1 MRIRRKFIKLFLLYV
16 HRLGLANGMFNFFK
30 VKTGNTNNI
39 RLKGLKHSLKLR
51 KSSSDIEVFHQVF
64 INKEY
69 NFDAGFYPR
78 FIIDGGG
85 NVGLGALYFA
95 NVYPDAKIVS
105 VEPESDNYTMLVEN
119 TKAYDNIHA
128 IQSGIWNKST
138 YLKIK
143 DTGLGNWGFVVE
155 ECDKED
161 AETFRALSIADIM
174 TQYQAEEIDILK
186 LDIEGAEKEVFTSNY
201 DRWLPKTKIL
211 IVELHD
217 RMKPGCS
224 SAFLKAIANYN
235 FTIHPIGENLIC
247 IRQ

>member
-1 MRIRRKFIKLFLLYV
+1 MNIRGNLIELFLYIN
-16 HRLGLANGMFNFFK
+16 RLGLASGASSFFK
-30 VKTGNTNNI
+30 IKTGNMNNI
-39 RLKGLKHSLKLR
+39 RLKGLKHPFKLR
-51 KSSSDIEVFHQVF
+51 KASSDIAIFYQVF
-64 INKEY
+64 MDKEY
-69 NFDAGFYPR
+69 KFDAGFNPG

-105 VEPESDNYTMLVEN
+105 VEPESDNYNMLIDN
-119 TKAYDNIHA
+119 TRAYDNIHP
-128 IQSGIWNKST
+128 IQSGLWNKST
-138 YLKIK
+138 YLKVKNI
-143 DTGLGNWGFVVE
+143 GLGDWGFVVE
-155 ECDKED
+155 ECDKEG

-174 TQYQAEEIDILK
+174 TQYQADEIDILK

-217 RMKPGCS
+217 RMKAGCS
-224 SAFLKAIANYN
+224 SAFIKAMAQYN
-235 FTIHPIGENLIC
+235 FTIHPLGENFIC

>member
-1 MRIRRKFIKLFLLYV
+1 MNIHGNLIELLRYIK
-16 HRLGLANGMFNFFK
+16 RLGLASGASSFFK
-30 VKTGNTNNI
+30 IKTGNTNNI
-39 RLKGLKHSLKLR
+39 RLKQFKHPFKLR
-51 KSSSDIEVFHQVF
+51 KASSDIAVFHQVF

-69 NFDAGFYPR
+69 NFNAGFNPG

-85 NVGLGALYFA
+85 NVGLAALYFA

-105 VEPESDNYTMLVEN
+105 VEPESDNYNMLVDN
-119 TKAYDNIHA
+119 TRAYDNIYP
-128 IQSGIWNKST
+128 IQSGLWNKST
-138 YLKIK
+138 YLKVKNI
-143 DTGLGNWGFVVE
+143 GLDDWGFVVE

-174 TQYQAEEIDILK
+174 TQYQADEIDILK
-186 LDIEGAEKEVFTSNY
+186 LDIEGAEKEVFTNNY

-217 RMKPGCS
+217 RMKAGCS
-224 SAFLKAIANYN
+224 SAFIKAMAQYN
-235 FTIHPIGENLIC
+235 FTIHPLGENFIC

>member
-1 MRIRRKFIKLFLLYV
+1 MNIRGNLIELFWYIN
-16 HRLGLANGMFNFFK
+16 RLGLASGASSFFK
-30 VKTGNTNNI
+30 IKTGNTNSI
-39 RLKGLKHSLKLR
+39 RLKGLKYPFKLR
-51 KSSSDIEVFHQVF
+51 KGSSDIAVFYQVF
-64 INKEY
+64 MDKEY
-69 NFDAGFYPR
+69 NFNAGFNPG

-85 NVGLGALYFA
+85 KVGLGALYFA

-105 VEPESDNYTMLVEN
+105 VEPESDNYNMLIDN
-119 TKAYDNIHA
+119 TRAYDNIYP
-128 IQSGIWNKST
+128 IQSGLWNKST
-138 YLKIK
+138 YLKVK
-143 DTGLGNWGFVVE
+143 DIGLGDWGFVVE

-174 TQYQAEEIDILK
+174 TQYQVDEIDILK

-217 RMKPGCS
+217 RMKAGCS
-224 SAFLKAIANYN
+224 SAFIKAMAQYN
-235 FTIHPIGENLIC
+235 FTIHPLGENFIC

>member
-1 MRIRRKFIKLFLLYV
+1 MNIRGNFIELFRYIN
-16 HRLGLANGMFNFFK
+16 RLDLASGVSSFFK
-30 VKTGNTNNI
+30 IKTGNTNSIHLKNI
-39 RLKGLKHSLKLR
+39 KHPFKLR
-51 KSSSDIEVFHQVF
+51 KGSSDIAVFHQVF

-69 NFDAGFYPR
+69 SFNAGFNPR

-105 VEPESDNYTMLVEN
+105 VEPESDNYNMLIDN
-119 TKAYDNIHA
+119 TSAYDNIYP
-128 IQSGIWNKST
+128 IQSGLWNKST
-138 YLKIK
+138 YLKVK
-143 DTGLGNWGFVVE
+143 DIGLGDWGFVVE
-155 ECDKED
+155 EYDKED

-174 TQYQAEEIDILK
+174 IQYKVEEIDILK
-186 LDIEGAEKEVFTSNY
+186 LDIEGAEKEVFTNNY

-217 RMKPGCS
+217 RMKAGCS
-224 SAFLKAIANYN
+224 SAFIKAMAQYN
-235 FTIHPIGENLIC
+235 FTIHPLGENFIC

>member
-1 MRIRRKFIKLFLLYV
+1 MNIYRNLIKLLRYIR
-16 HRLGLANGMFNFFK
+16 HLGLASGASIFFK
-30 VKTGNTNNI
+30 IKTGNTNNI
-39 RLKGLKHSLKLR
+39 RLKELKHPFKLR
-51 KSSSDIEVFHQVF
+51 KASSDIAVFHQVF

-69 NFDAGFYPR
+69 KLKAGFNPR

-85 NVGLGALYFA
+85 NIGLAALYFA

-105 VEPESDNYTMLVEN
+105 VEPESDNYNMLIDN
-119 TKAYDNIHA
+119 TRAYDNIHP
-128 IQSGIWNKST
+128 IQSGLWNKST
-138 YLKIK
+138 YLKVKNI
-143 DTGLGNWGFVVE
+143 GLDDWGFVVE
-155 ECDKED
+155 ECDKEG

-174 TQYQAEEIDILK
+174 SQYQVDEIDILK

-217 RMKPGCS
+217 RMKAGCS
-224 SAFLKAIANYN
+224 SAFIKAMASYN
-235 FTIHPIGENLIC
+235 FTIHPLGENFIC